1 MLAAYGIDTLDP
13 KVSMRRVFVLLE
25 RMPPPARR
33 LGEVWS
39 DESEL
44 LALLIDHVADLTWVT
59 ATAYGGKQTRPRPL
73 RRPPQRPRMI
83 RAGPSSD
90 RGGAPPEDSEK
101 TGSWAEAIAKIAV
114 MDGVVVTRDD

>member
-13 KVSMRRVFVLLE
+13 KVSMRRVHVLIE

-59 ATAYGGKQTRPRPL
+59 ARAYGGKQSRPRPM
-73 RRPPQRPRMI
+73 RRPPHRPRMI
-83 RAGPSSD
+83 RPGPSSG
-90 RGGAPPEDSEK
+90 RGGVSPAADSGGK
-101 TGSWAEAIAKIAV
+101 TGSV
-114 MDGVVVTRDD
+114 G